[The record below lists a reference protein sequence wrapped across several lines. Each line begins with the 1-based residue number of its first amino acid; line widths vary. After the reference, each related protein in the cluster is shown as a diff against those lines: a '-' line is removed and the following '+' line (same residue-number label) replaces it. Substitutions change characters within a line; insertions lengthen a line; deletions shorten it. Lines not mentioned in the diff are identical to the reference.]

1 VSTKKILVVDDDATH
16 LLCAKE
22 ILEDAGYE
30 VVIHAGGFGA
40 TEKVMVEQPD
50 LVLIDVN
57 MPALSGDGLVGVLRG
72 REQTQRVP
80 ILLYSSNDEGAL
92 RRTVDRLGIEGYV
105 SKGDVEELR
114 RVVARVLQAA

>member
-1 VSTKKILVVDDDATH
+1 MSTKKILVVDDDATH

-30 VVIHAGGFGA
+30 VVIHTGGFGA